1 MDPVEKIWRMILMDD
16 NTTIIG
22 EITPAQ
28 DWWVTWDDGKAQVR
42 KAIAAAGLK
51 PTFFV
56 PRAQSGGMFVM
67 PLADGGKVFAE
78 RKVGSPILFKAE

>member
-1 MDPVEKIWRMILMDD
+1 MDD

-22 EITPAQ
+22 EITPTQ

-78 RKVGSPILFKAE
+78 RKVGAPIILKAD